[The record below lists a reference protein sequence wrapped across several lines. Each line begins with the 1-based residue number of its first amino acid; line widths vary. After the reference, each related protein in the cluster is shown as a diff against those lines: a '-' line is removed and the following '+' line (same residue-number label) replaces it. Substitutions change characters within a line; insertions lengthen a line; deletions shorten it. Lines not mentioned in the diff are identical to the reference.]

1 MTSGAAAAG
10 SPSGATHTERLAA
23 LGLELPDVAAPLA
36 AYVPAVRSG
45 QHVFTA
51 GQLPLVEGELLHVG
65 KVGAEVSPEDA
76 QACARQC
83 ALNALAAV
91 VSVAGSLD
99 AVVRVVKVTVF
110 VASTPDFTGQPLVAN
125 GASELLGD
133 VFGEAG
139 RHVRSAVGVPV
150 LPIDAPVEV
159 EIVVEVA

>member
-1 MTSGAAAAG
+1 MTS
-10 SPSGATHTERLAA
+10 SPTPTERLAD
-23 LGLELPDVAAPLA
+23 LGLELPEVAAPLA

-51 GQLPLVEGELLHVG
+51 GQLPLVRGELLHVG
-65 KVGAEVSPEDA
+65 KVGAAVTPEQAKDA
-76 QACARQC
+76 ARRC

-91 VSVAGSLD
+91 ASVTGSID

-110 VASTPDFTGQPLVAN
+110 VASTPEFTGQPAVAN

-133 VFGEAG
+133 VFGDAG
-139 RHVRSAVGVPV
+139 QHVRSAVGVPV